1 MKLIIF
7 SGLPGTGKSTLAE
20 AVARQLGIPVFAKDW
35 LEAALIRSELK
46 PMNEAKSLGFAGY

>member
-20 AVARQLGIPVFAKDW
+20 AIDKDLGFPAFAKDW
-35 LEAALIRSELK
+35 LEATLIRSELIASN
-46 PMNEAKSLGFAGY
+46 PNRPLR

>member
-20 AVARQLGIPVFAKDW
+20 TAGKDLSIPVFAKDW
-35 LEAALIRSELK
+35 LEAILFSV
-46 PMNEAKSLGFAGY
+46 GG